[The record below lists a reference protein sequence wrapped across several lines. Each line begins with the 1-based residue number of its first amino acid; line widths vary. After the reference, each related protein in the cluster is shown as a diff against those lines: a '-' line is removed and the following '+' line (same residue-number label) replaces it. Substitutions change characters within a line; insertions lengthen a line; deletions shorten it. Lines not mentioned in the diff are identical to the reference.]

1 MSTYSTNQEI
11 KDLLWGTP
19 MPIAARINAETVL
32 IRIKGSCSLV
42 VNDAD
47 LLQEKLPDLKS
58 LASQVRSTLVL
69 AATDAVA
76 EISPTIS
83 NFEQLEKF
91 KPEFSMPLKT
101 KAMGELSGF
110 GLKLED
116 LDIHS
121 IERA

>member
-19 MPIAARINAETVL
+19 MPIAARINGEMIMIHL
-32 IRIKGSCSLV
+32 KGSCSLI

-47 LLQEKLPDLKS
+47 LLQEKLPDLKAM
-58 LASQVRSTLVL
+58 ASQVRSTLVL

-76 EISPTIS
+76 EMSRTIP
-83 NFEQLEKF
+83 NFEQIKKLN
-91 KPEFSMPLKT
+91 PEFSMLLKT
-101 KAMGELSGF
+101 KAMDQLSGF
-110 GLKLED
+110 GLKLKD